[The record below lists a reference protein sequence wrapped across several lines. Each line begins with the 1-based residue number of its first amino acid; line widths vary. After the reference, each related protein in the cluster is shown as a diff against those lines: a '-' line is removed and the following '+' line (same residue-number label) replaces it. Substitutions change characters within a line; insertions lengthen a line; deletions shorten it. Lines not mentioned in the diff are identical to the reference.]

1 MPMTSGEADE
11 STQRARALYL
21 DLLEKSV
28 CNAIIGESPIEMRIA
43 RLWRRLR
50 HPYST
55 RHGAFSWPARA
66 HTMIGR
72 TRLRNLR
79 ELAEATIRDGI
90 PGDYIETGA
99 WRGGACILMRG
110 VLAAYDIRD
119 RQVFCADSF
128 EGLPRPNPRKYPADK
143 RDRLFA
149 FEDLAISE
157 EQVRRNFAAY
167 DLLDDQ
173 VVFLKGLFK
182 ETLPGLRPR
191 SFALLRLDGD
201 MYESTFDALFHL
213 YDLLSPGGFVIVD
226 DYGVLKSCRAAVH
239 DYVDGRGLRVDMQ
252 KVDHAAV
259 WWRKP
264 S

>member
-1 MPMTSGEADE
+1 MTITTGEADQK
-11 STQRARALYL
+11 TAHTRVLYL
-21 DLLEKSV
+21 DLLERSL
-28 CNAIIGESPIEMRIA
+28 CNAIVGESPIEMMLA
-43 RLWRRLR
+43 KLWRRLR
-50 HPYST
+50 HPYAT
-55 RHGAFSWPARA
+55 RHGAFAWPVRA

-79 ELAEATIRDGI
+79 ELVEQTIRDDI

-110 VLAAYDIRD
+110 VLAAYDVRD
-119 RQVFCADSF
+119 RRVFCADSF
-128 EGLPRPNPRKYPADK
+128 EGLPQPDRRGYPADK
-143 RDRLFA
+143 GDRLFA
-149 FEDLAISE
+149 FEDLAIPE
-157 EQVRRNFAAY
+157 DQVRRNFAAY

-182 ETLPGLRPR
+182 DTLPRLRPGR
-191 SFALLRLDGD
+191 FALLRLDGD
-201 MYESTFDALFHL
+201 MYESTIDGLLHL

-239 DYVDGRGLRVDMQ
+239 DFIEQRGLQVDMQ

-264 S
+264 C

>member
-1 MPMTSGEADE
+1 MTTTMGQADPAA
-11 STQRARALYL
+11 RARALYL
-21 DLLEKSV
+21 DLLERSV
-28 CNAIIGESPIEMRIA
+28 CNAIVGESAIEVTLA

-50 HPYST
+50 HPYAT
-55 RHGAFSWPARA
+55 RHGAFAWPVRA

-79 ELAEATIRDGI
+79 ELVEATIRDDI

-119 RQVFCADSF
+119 RRVFCADSF
-128 EGLPRPNPRKYPADK
+128 AGLPQPDPREYPADK
-143 RDRLFA
+143 GDRLFA
-149 FEDLAISE
+149 FADLAIPQD
-157 EQVRRNFAAY
+157 QVRRNFAAY

-173 VVFLKGLFK
+173 VVFVKGLFK
-182 ETLPGLRPR
+182 DTLPGLRAGR
-191 SFALLRLDGD
+191 FALLRLDGD
-201 MYESTFDALFHL
+201 MYESTFDALLHL

-239 DYVDGRGLRVDMQ
+239 DFLGQRALKLDMRN
-252 KVDHAAV
+252 VDHAAV

-264 S
+264 W